1 MIGFLGGTGP
11 EGRDLALRLALA
23 GEDVIIGSRDG
34 SRAAAVAEEVAG
46 LAPGAVVEGALNEE
60 TAAAGRRRVHSCA
73 YSAQRPTIEP
83 LAGHLAG
90 KVVVGVTVPVRFSK
104 GAASIQP
111 VPDGSEESDPAGR
124 HRGAPSNAG
133 HVRQVDEIEELDQGR
148 TSRNSDRG
156 RTRQT
161 SRPSTSHPP
170 EATARPA
177 TRPDEG
183 PELAGEP
190 VGQAAS
196 GRPRAAATPLLLYQ
210 GLKAPDSF

>member
-11 EGRDLALRLALA
+11 EGRGLALRLALA

-34 SRAAAVAEEVAG
+34 SRAAAAAEEVAG

-60 TAAAGRRRVHSCA
+60 TAARTDVVFIAVP

-111 VPDGSEESDPAGR
+111 VPDGSA
-124 HRGAPSNAG
+124 AL
-133 HVRQVDEIEELDQGR
+133 EIQALLPK
-148 TSRNSDRG
+148 SMVVAAF
-156 RTRQT
+156 QT
-161 SRPSTSHPP
+161 IS
-170 EATARPA
+170 A
-177 TRPDEG
+177 
-183 PELAGEP
+183 
-190 VGQAAS
+190 
-196 GRPRAAATPLLLYQ
+196 
-210 GLKAPDSF
+210 